1 VAATKQKSKKSK
13 KSKKKTLAKA
23 LSALTVTTTS
33 SSSSSVKKRAA
44 KPPAKGLPAVLS
56 CGVLLHQKRPVD
68 AVLALLRHD
77 GSPDLPKGHMKAGE
91 SDLDAALR
99 EFEEET
105 GIDRARIVVDVGRS
119 FESTYR
125 TRAKKTGRL
134 VNKTVRIFKAEI
146 DGPVVVDVE
155 AHRDYAWLRTGDR
168 PALEAAL
175 VENPT
180 FLGAVR
186 ALLHRESV

>member
-1 VAATKQKSKKSK
+1 VVAQKKT
-13 KSKKKTLAKA
+13 KKKTKKKAKKA
-23 LSALTVTTTS
+23 SPPTSLWALTTT
-33 SSSSSVKKRAA
+33 KRRAA
-44 KPPAKGLPAVLS
+44 KPPAAGLPGVLS
-56 CGVLLHQKRPVD
+56 CGVLLHQRRPVD

-77 GSPDLPKGHMKAGE
+77 GSPDLPKGHVKPGE

-105 GIDRARIVVDVGRS
+105 GIERARIVVDVARS

-168 PALEAAL
+168 SALEAA
-175 VENPT
+175 VEDNPT